1 MDWSTYY
8 NMMSMGNYGYPMMDY
23 SMMGYQ
29 NPYQN
34 WNMPVWNYQNPYY
47 YGGNNV
53 SFKGN
58 EDKTQTAAAQTGQTS
73 AQTEQLKAKTET
85 AKAEPKEYVSIL
97 KDGTLTKSNIYEGS
111 PEKIAEYKKE
121 YKKKENNREIA
132 KWATLIGVTAL
143 GVLAGPKIAKALKL
157 KPGTWFGD
165 MASND
170 KVTRYI
176 ASGTNGLV
184 VGASGAMGIDL
195 CDGWKKDLKEKY
207 DLKQLDAVA

>member
-1 MDWSTYY
+1 M
-8 NMMSMGNYGYPMMDY
+8 NKFI
-23 SMMGYQ
+23 Q
-29 NPYQN
+29 IFLFLA
-34 WNMPVWNYQNPYY
+34 V
-47 YGGNNV
+47 
-53 SFKGN
+53 F
-58 EDKTQTAAAQTGQTS
+58 S
-73 AQTEQLKAKTET
+73 ASLM
-85 AKAEPKEYVSIL
+85 KAEAKV
-97 KDGTLTKSNIYEGS
+97 YEGS

-184 VGASGAMGIDL
+184 VGAVGALGIEL
-195 CDGWKKDLKEKY
+195 SDGWKKDLKEKY